1 MDCITNVAAGSRKA
15 RLWRSPDFLKLW
27 TGQTISEMGS
37 RITREGLPL
46 TAVLV
51 LGAKPAQMGF
61 LAATGAASVLLF
73 GLVAGVWADRVRRR
87 PILISMDLARAVL
100 LATIPLA
107 AYLHRLSMAQ
117 LYPVIALAGLCTVFF
132 DVAYQSYLPS
142 LVERDELL
150 EGNSKL
156 AQSSAVAEIAG
167 PGLTGVLVQLITAPI
182 AILFDALSFVVSAVA
197 VGAIRKPEPEVKP
210 AGEHHWT
217 QETVAGL
224 RFIFGHRLLRP
235 MACFSA
241 CGFFC
246 FGAMGTL
253 YVLFAIRDLALPPAA
268 LGLAI
273 SAGGA
278 GSMIGATFGPRIGR
292 ALGLGHTFIVSI
304 VVVICSQT
312 LIVLAHGP
320 VSLAL
325 VFLVAQQLMGD
336 MAFTTFNIHEI
347 ALRQSLA
354 PGTVLGRIN
363 AAMQLLTRGIY
374 PLGALVAGMLAQNI
388 GVRATLAVS
397 VCGVALSLLW
407 LILSPLRRVREI
419 PG

>member
-1 MDCITNVAAGSRKA
+1 MDCITNVAARSRRA
-15 RLWRSPDFLKLW
+15 SLWRSPDFLKLW
-27 TGQTISEMGS
+27 TGQTVSELGS

-73 GLVAGVWADRVRRR
+73 GLLAGVWADRVRRR
-87 PILISMDLARAVL
+87 PILISMDLARAAL

-107 AYLHRLSMAQ
+107 AVLHRLSMAQ
-117 LYPVIALAGLCTVFF
+117 LYAVIALAGFCTVFF

-150 EGNSKL
+150 DGNSKL

-167 PGLTGVLVQLITAPI
+167 PGLTGVLVQLITAPL
-182 AILFDALSFVVSAVA
+182 AILFDALSFLVSAVS
-197 VGAIRKPEPEVKP
+197 VGAIRKPEPPVQP
-210 AGEHHWT
+210 ASEHHWT
-217 QETVAGL
+217 QETMAGL
-224 RFIFGHRLLRP
+224 SFIFGHPLLRP
-235 MACFSA
+235 VACFSA

-253 YVLFAIRDLALPPAA
+253 YVLYAIRSLGLPPAA

-273 SAGGA
+273 AAGGA
-278 GSMIGATFGPRIGR
+278 GAMLGATFGPRIGR
-292 ALGLGHTFIVSI
+292 LLGLGRTFIVSI
-304 VVVICSQT
+304 AIVVCSQT

-320 VSLAL
+320 VSLAMA
-325 VFLVAQQLMGD
+325 FLVAQQLMGD
-336 MAFTTFNIHEI
+336 TAFATFNIHEV
-347 ALRQSLA
+347 ALRQSVA
-354 PGTVLGRIN
+354 PGAVLGRVN

-374 PLGALVAGMLAQNI
+374 PLGALVAGVLAQNI
-388 GVRATLAVS
+388 GVRATLAMS
-397 VCGVALSLLW
+397 VCGVALSMLW
-407 LILSPLRRVREI
+407 LIISPLRRVREI
-419 PG
+419 PN

>member
-1 MDCITNVAAGSRKA
+1 VDFIINAAAPSGKA
-15 RLWRSPDFLKLW
+15 SLWHSPDFLKLW
-27 TGQTISEMGS
+27 TGQTISELGS

-46 TAVLV
+46 TAVLI
-51 LGAKPAQMGF
+51 LGAKPAEMGF

-87 PILISMDLARAVL
+87 PILISMDLARALL

-117 LYPVIALAGLCTVFF
+117 LYGVIALTGFCTVFF

-182 AILFDALSFVVSAVA
+182 AILFDALSFLASAISVWT
-197 VGAIRKPEPEVKP
+197 IRKPEPPVQP
-210 AGEHHWT
+210 WSEHHWT
-217 QETVAGL
+217 LETLAGL
-224 RFIFGHRLLRP
+224 KFIFGHPLLRP
-235 MACFSA
+235 MACFSSCA
-241 CGFFC
+241 FFC

-253 YVLFAIRDLALPPAA
+253 YVLYAIRTLSLPPAA

-273 SAGGA
+273 ATGGV
-278 GSMIGATFGPRIGR
+278 GSMLGAMFGPRIGR
-292 ALGLGHTFIVSI
+292 ALGLGRTFIVSI
-304 VVVICSQT
+304 AVVVCSQT

-325 VFLVAQQLMGD
+325 AFLVAQQLMGD
-336 MAFTTFNIHEI
+336 TAFTTFNIHEV
-347 ALRQSLA
+347 ALRQSVA
-354 PGTVLGRIN
+354 PGPVLGRVN

-374 PLGALVAGMLAQNI
+374 PLGALVAGVLAQNI
-388 GVRATLAVS
+388 GIRTTLAAG
-397 VCGVALSLLW
+397 VCGVALSMLW
-407 LILSPLRRVREI
+407 LIGSPLRRVREI
-419 PG
+419 PV

>member
-1 MDCITNVAAGSRKA
+1 
-15 RLWRSPDFLKLW
+15 
-27 TGQTISEMGS
+27 
-37 RITREGLPL
+37 
-46 TAVLV
+46 
-51 LGAKPAQMGF
+51 MGF

-87 PILISMDLARAVL
+87 PILISMDLVRAAL

-107 AYLHRLSMAQ
+107 AFLNRLSMAQ
-117 LYPVIALAGLCTVFF
+117 LYAVIALAGFCTVFF

-182 AILFDALSFVVSAVA
+182 AIFFDALSFLVSAISV
-197 VGAIRKPEPEVKP
+197 VAIRKPEPPVRP
-210 AGEHHWT
+210 ASEHHWT
-217 QETVAGL
+217 EETMAGL
-224 RFIFGHRLLRP
+224 RFIFGHPLLRP

-241 CGFFC
+241 CAFFC

-253 YVLFAIRDLALPPAA
+253 YVLYAIRTLSLPPAA

-273 SAGGA
+273 ATGGA
-278 GSMIGATFGPRIGR
+278 GSMLGATFGPRIGR
-292 ALGLGHTFIVSI
+292 ALGLGRTFIVSI
-304 VVVICSQT
+304 AVVVCSQI

-325 VFLVAQQLMGD
+325 AFLIAQQLMGD
-336 MAFTTFNIHEI
+336 TAFTTFNIHEI
-347 ALRQSLA
+347 ALRQSIA
-354 PGTVLGRIN
+354 PGVVLGRVN

-374 PLGALVAGMLAQNI
+374 PLGALMAGVLAQNI
-388 GVRATLAVS
+388 GIRATLAAGVA
-397 VCGVALSLLW
+397 GVALSMLW
-407 LILSPLRRVREI
+407 LIASPLRRVREI